1 MMMRRSG
8 WIALALVLVLFPLSF
23 DNPYYEQLGS
33 LVLLAAISAS
43 AWNLIGGYA
52 GQVSVGNAVFF
63 GAGAYMPL
71 LFYKLWEV
79 SPLYGFPAGIAVS
92 VAIAVVIG
100 IPTFRLSGHYFS
112 MATIAVA
119 ELIRILV
126 SNWDFVG
133 ASIGLTGPAVARDWS
148 DFVFRSS
155 IPYYYMFLGVLTV
168 LLVMTYCIE
177 RSRFGYY
184 LRALRS
190 GERAARSLGVPVSRC
205 KLYIFILS
213 AVFTSLAGSLYAI
226 KFGFADPASG
236 FGILVSVNM
245 VIVAAL
251 GGAGRL
257 LGPLLGAVILIPL
270 QSETNTLF
278 GGGGTG
284 FTYILY
290 GGIIMLIARFEPG
303 GLLELW
309 ERARDR
315 RASRRAAALKE
326 ALAESSP
333 NASSGR

>member
-1 MMMRRSG
+1 MMRRSG
-8 WIALALVLVLFPLSF
+8 WIFLALLLLLFPLSF

-71 LFYKLWEV
+71 LFYKLWQV

-92 VAIAVVIG
+92 IVIAVVIG

-148 DFVFRSS
+148 DLVFRSS
-155 IPYYYMFLGVLTV
+155 IPYYYMFLTVLTV
-168 LLVMTYCIE
+168 LLVMTYGIE

-184 LRALRS
+184 LRAIRS
-190 GERAARSLGVPVSRC
+190 GERAARSLGVPVSRY

-213 AVFTSLAGSLYAI
+213 ATFTSLAGSLYAI

-270 QSETNTLF
+270 QSETNSLF

-303 GLLELW
+303 GLLTIW
-309 ERARDR
+309 ERFRER
-315 RASRRAAALKE
+315 RASRLAAAAL
-326 ALAESSP
+326 AARESR
-333 NASSGR
+333 ASNPQTGP